1 MQIRNLLIAAA
12 LLAILAGGVWW
23 SIREK
28 KAEENKPSAD
38 TSPKILTIPEDQ
50 MAQVEL
56 RKRDAP
62 PVVLKKQGDKWM
74 MTEPKPMSTDSSA
87 VGSITSTLSSLASD
101 RVVEDKAAD
110 LSPYGLNNP
119 SLQVTI
125 ARKDGKT
132 DKLLIGDE
140 TPTGGNFYA
149 KSAADPRVFT
159 IASWNKTSL
168 DKTPRDLRDK
178 RLLTFNSDKLTAVE
192 VRAKGQDFGFA
203 KNNQNEW
210 QIVKPKPLRAD
221 NGQVEDL
228 VRKLTDAKIDT
239 VVAED
244 EDAKANTQFASATLV
259 GTAIVTD
266 NSGSQQ
272 IEVRK
277 DKENHYL
284 AKSSVVEGAHRLS
297 GDLGT
302 ALDKS
307 LDNFRNKKLFDF
319 GFNDP
324 NKVDLK
330 DGATTYSFQKSGEKW
345 LSAGKEMNAA
355 SVQTLIDKL
364 RDLAAT
370 KFIDS
375 GFTTPLLEIT
385 VTSNDGKRTEK
396 VLVSKSGATY
406 IARRDNEPALYQV
419 EAADVDAIQK
429 DAAGIKEAPPPP
441 KEAKKK

>member
-23 SIREK
+23 SNKEK

-38 TSPKILTIPEDQ
+38 ASPKILTIPEDQ
-50 MAQVEL
+50 MTQLEI

-74 MTEPKPMSTDSSA
+74 LTEPKPLPTDA
-87 VGSITSTLSSLASD
+87 GTVGSLTSTLSSLASD
-101 RVVEDKAAD
+101 RLVEDKAAD
-110 LSPYGLNNP
+110 LAPYGLNNP
-119 SLQVTI
+119 SLQVSIT
-125 ARKDGKT
+125 RKDGKT
-132 DKLLIGDE
+132 EKLLIGDE

-178 RLLTFNSDKLTAVE
+178 RLLTFNSEKLTGVE

-239 VVAED
+239 IVTED
-244 EDAKANTQFASATLV
+244 EDAKANTQFASAALV
-259 GTAIVTD
+259 GTALVTD
-266 NSGSQQ
+266 NSGTQQ

-277 DKENHYL
+277 DKDNHYL
-284 AKSSVVEGAHRLS
+284 ARSSVVEGAHRLS

-302 ALDKS
+302 ALDKN
-307 LDNFRNKKLFDF
+307 LDSFRNKKLFDF

-330 DGATTYSFQKSGEKW
+330 DGAKAYAFQKSGEKW
-345 LSAGKEMNAA
+345 LAAGKEMNAA

-364 RDLAAT
+364 RDLTSSKFVDAGFAT
-370 KFIDS
+370 
-375 GFTTPLLEIT
+375 PMLEIT

-396 VLVSKSGATY
+396 VLVSKSGINY
-406 IARRDNEPALYQV
+406 IAKRDNEPALYQLDASAV
-419 EAADVDAIQK
+419 EAIQK
-429 DAAGIKEAPPPP
+429 DAADIKEAPPPP
-441 KEAKKK
+441 KDAKKK

>member
-1 MQIRNLLIAAA
+1 MQFRNLLIAAA

-23 SIREK
+23 SNKEK
-28 KAEENKPSAD
+28 KAEENKPAAD
-38 TSPKILTIPEDQ
+38 ASPKILTIPEDQ
-50 MAQVEL
+50 VAQVEIH
-56 RKRDAP
+56 KRDTDP
-62 PVVLKKQGDKWM
+62 IVVKKQGDKWQI
-74 MTEPKPMSTDSSA
+74 TAPKPLAADSSA

-101 RVVEDKAAD
+101 KLIEDKAAD
-110 LSPYGLNNP
+110 LTTYGLNKP
-119 SLQVTI
+119 SLEVTVTK
-125 ARKDGKT
+125 KDGKT
-132 DKLLIGDE
+132 EKLLVGDE

-149 KSAADPRVFT
+149 KSVNDARVFT
-159 IASWNKTSL
+159 IASWTKTSL

-178 RLLTFNSDKLTAVE
+178 RLLTFNSEKLTSVE
-192 VRAKGQDFGFA
+192 IRAKGQDFGFG

-228 VRKLTDAKIDT
+228 VRKLSDAKIDT
-239 VVAED
+239 VIPED
-244 EDAKANTQFASATLV
+244 EDAKANTQFAAAALV

-266 NSGSQQ
+266 ASGPQQ

-302 ALDKS
+302 ALDKNLES
-307 LDNFRNKKLFDF
+307 FRNKKLFDF
-319 GFNDP
+319 GFSDP
-324 NKVDLK
+324 TRVDLK
-330 DGATTYSFQKSGEKW
+330 DGAKAYTFQKSGEKW
-345 LSAGKEMNAA
+345 MAAGKEMNAA

-364 RDLAAT
+364 RDLSAS
-370 KFIDS
+370 KFVET
-375 GFTTPLLEIT
+375 GFTTPMLEIT

-396 VLVSKSGATY
+396 VLVSKSGANF

-419 EAADVDAIQK
+419 EQATVESIQK
-429 DAAGIKEAPPPP
+429 DAADVKEPPPP
-441 KEAKKK
+441 KDAKKK